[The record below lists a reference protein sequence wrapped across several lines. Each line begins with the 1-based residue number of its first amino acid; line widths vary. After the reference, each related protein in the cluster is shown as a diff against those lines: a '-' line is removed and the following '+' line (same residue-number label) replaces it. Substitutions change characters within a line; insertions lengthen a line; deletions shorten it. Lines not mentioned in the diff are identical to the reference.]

1 MAGKSDGTSV
11 DRRANQPGKADGS
24 LLQVIAGLVL
34 LVSVSV
40 CTALHGATSYANG
53 NLLSL
58 GGGFG
63 GGYGG
68 FRGGIGGFGGGFGGH
83 GHFDH
88 YAYPKYGFD
97 YGVHDAHTG
106 DVKQQHEIRD
116 GDVVKGQYSLLEPDG
131 TTRVVEYTADDH
143 NGFNAVVKKVGHAAH
158 PQIYG
163 HAGFGG
169 IHGGFYGK

>member
-1 MAGKSDGTSV
+1 MSTCCPS
-11 DRRANQPGKADGS
+11 RQ
-24 LLQVIAGLVL
+24 
-34 LVSVSV
+34 
-40 CTALHGATSYANG
+40 
-53 NLLSL
+53 
-58 GGGFG
+58 
-63 GGYGG
+63 
-68 FRGGIGGFGGGFGGH
+68 
-83 GHFDH
+83 
-88 YAYPKYGFD
+88 AYPKYGFD

-106 DVKQQHEIRD
+106 DVKQQHEVRD

-163 HAGFGG
+163 HGGFGG